1 MFQRQSEFVYEETTW
16 WLHVSH
22 IFHPWTY
29 DSLDMTTRTVSPLS
43 LTHDLAGT
51 VTLICVL
58 TRGMGHGFY
67 HDRYSQA
74 LWWRRLLIFPFIP
87 RACPSLS
94 PTSQPPLPDTY
105 YPVPTLICKH
115 DVFLL
120 KKSRIFSK
128 RCWLEEETTFVFHLA
143 LDILRRCLPA
153 QPQGLIHGYIIA
165 YVYSSLHFS

>member
-1 MFQRQSEFVYEETTW
+1 
-16 WLHVSH
+16 
-22 IFHPWTY
+22 
-29 DSLDMTTRTVSPLS
+29 MTTRTVSPLS

-120 KKSRIFSK
+120 KKKQNLFQTMLIGGRNYICFPSRSRYTETLFACTATRLNSRLHHCLRLFIASFFSS
-128 RCWLEEETTFVFHLA
+128 A
-143 LDILRRCLPA
+143 L
-153 QPQGLIHGYIIA
+153 
-165 YVYSSLHFS
+165 VST